1 MGIIYNIVRYMA
13 QKRVRRFR
21 KGTEGILSDRE
32 RAILLKQLQKEA
44 VEINRQ
50 YQEKVLKYLLFAS
63 KALFFISLGL
73 LDFGVLYYNENEV
86 ISEGA
91 PVFIIAGGIC
101 LVLSIVFQKYFKKMY
116 EDYIWKKY
124 GLVIDAGL

>member
-1 MGIIYNIVRYMA
+1 MGIIYNIVRYAA
-13 QKRVRRFR
+13 QKKVRRFK
-21 KGTEGILSDRE
+21 KGTAGILSDRE

-44 VEINRQ
+44 VEINKQ

-73 LDFGVLYYNENEV
+73 IIIGLVYYKEKEV
-86 ISEGA
+86 ISEVA
-91 PVFIIAGGIC
+91 PVLILTGMIC
-101 LVLSIVFQKYFKKMY
+101 LVLSVILIKYFKNMY
-116 EDYIWKKY
+116 EEYIWRKY

>member
-1 MGIIYNIVRYMA
+1 MGIIYNIVLYVA
-13 QKRVRRFR
+13 QKKVRRFK
-21 KGTEGILSDRE
+21 KGTAGILSDRE

-44 VEINRQ
+44 VEINKQ

-73 LDFGVLYYNENEV
+73 IIIGLVYYKEKEV
-86 ISEGA
+86 ISEVA
-91 PVFIIAGGIC
+91 PVLILTGMIC
-101 LVLSIVFQKYFKKMY
+101 LVLSVILIKYFKKMY
-116 EDYIWKKY
+116 EEYIWRKY